1 MSSTSSLNFSWRSWT
16 SAESTSST
24 SSTSW
29 DWRLARVWP
38 PSSRAICATSRW
50 GSLSAQY
57 LSARSIPLM
66 SNASVGNDVRV
77 SIDEVADRLYALEPE
92 EFTAARDE
100 TAKKLDGDERK
111 QVKALRKP
119 SVAAYVVN

>member
-1 MSSTSSLNFSWRSWT
+1 
-16 SAESTSST
+16 
-24 SSTSW
+24 
-29 DWRLARVWP
+29 
-38 PSSRAICATSRW
+38 
-50 GSLSAQY
+50 
-57 LSARSIPLM
+57 M

-100 TAKKLDGDERK
+100 AAKQAGRDDRK

-119 SVAAYVVN
+119 TLAAYVVNMLARHHSDDIEALVTLGEDLRQAMAGNGDIRSLSEQRRELVRDLVNAA